1 MADRAAVIFGNKID
15 DKTYAKACKSK
26 EKYAKKFKHD
36 SSAMCH
42 LRIAD
47 LPVVGERFGAKRLAP
62 AVSTSEAADFSA
74 IENPIIVG
82 NIRMGF
88 GHYRISMAMASAAH
102 ALGYTPLWFDLMGF
116 PGTTCTKLI
125 AHQNNLY

>member
-1 MADRAAVIFGNKID
+1 MERTMADRAAKIFGNKID

-36 SSAMCH
+36 PNAACH

-62 AVSTSEAADFSA
+62 AVSTSDAADFST
-74 IENPIIVG
+74 IENPIVVG

-88 GHYRISMAMASAAH
+88 GH
-102 ALGYTPLWFDLMGF
+102 
-116 PGTTCTKLI
+116 
-125 AHQNNLY
+125 